1 MGRVRAACLIVLSAA
16 LVAGCGPKAGGAGN
30 AAAAPEAD
38 AGVGPQL
45 TEADMPHPKAGLW
58 SYESQTAGPEGKQP
72 MCLTGKLLTLFIA
85 RPSCQNT
92 RQKTAAGGYVMDSAC
107 TSDNGSVTKVHAV
120 AAGDFNA
127 DFTTDVSIGYV
138 AAAGGPGMATENHT
152 RSKYLGPC
160 PAGRAA
166 DD

>member
-1 MGRVRAACLIVLSAA
+1 MGGVRAVCLIVLSAA
-16 LVAGCGPKAGGAGN
+16 LLAGCGPKAGGN

-58 SYESQTAGPEGKQP
+58 SYESDTAGPEGKQQ
-72 MCLTGKLLTLFIA
+72 MCLTGHLLALFIA

-92 RQKTAAGGYVMDSAC
+92 RQKTAAGGYVMDSTC
-107 TSDNGSVTKVHAV
+107 TNPSGSTAKIHAV

-127 DFTTDVSIGYV
+127 DFTTDTAIGYTS
-138 AAAGGPGMATENHT
+138 APGGSGMATRAHT

-160 PAGRAA
+160 PAGQPA

>member
-1 MGRVRAACLIVLSAA
+1 MGGVRKACLIVLSTAIA
-16 LVAGCGPKAGGAGN
+16 AGCGPKAGGRGN
-30 AAAAPEAD
+30 AVTPDAN
-38 AGVGPQL
+38 AGVGAQL

-58 SYESQTAGPEGKQP
+58 SYESDTAGPKDKQP
-72 MCLTGKLLTLFIA
+72 LCLTGKLLTLFIA
-85 RPSCQNT
+85 PPSCQNT
-92 RQKTAAGGYVMDSAC
+92 RQKTAAGGYVMDSTC
-107 TSDNGSVTKVHAV
+107 TAGDGSTTKVHAV

-127 DFTTDVSIGYV
+127 DFITDFSIGFV
-138 AAAGGPGMATENHT
+138 AHAGGSGMATHNHT

>member
-1 MGRVRAACLIVLSAA
+1 MGGARTACLIVLSAA
-16 LVAGCGPKAGGAGN
+16 LLAGCSPKAGGAGN
-30 AAAAPEAD
+30 AAAPEAD

-45 TEADMPHPKAGLW
+45 SEADMPHPKAGLW
-58 SYESQTAGPEGKQP
+58 SYESDTAGPEGKQEL
-72 MCLTGKLLTLFIA
+72 CLTGKLLTLFIA
-85 RPSCQNT
+85 RPSCEYI
-92 RQKTAAGGYVMDSAC
+92 RQKTAAGGYVMDSTC
-107 TSDNGSVTKVHAV
+107 TNPGGSTAKIHAV

-127 DFTTDVSIGYV
+127 DFTTDTAIGYT
-138 AAAGGPGMATENHT
+138 AAPGGSSMATRAHT